1 MLKQTISFECEKR
14 QDIAAIVTSADQA
27 PFIALSMFI
36 KNVEIMRTHTC
47 VSPLELENKAL
58 KERIKVLEAEI
69 VQLNARLALL
79 EKQADLD
86 FTTSSKPPSTDFD
99 WKKRPPISNK
109 TDKEPKSKGG

>member
-1 MLKQTISFECEKR
+1 MFRKQLNVLYRELEDDNYRDQFCINFLYL
-14 QDIAAIVTSADQA
+14 AAIVTSADQA

-36 KNVEIMRTHTC
+36 KNVEIMRTYTC

-79 EKQADLD
+79 YCA
-86 FTTSSKPPSTDFD
+86 
-99 WKKRPPISNK
+99 RA
-109 TDKEPKSKGG
+109 